1 VNLAELVGA
10 TAARHPMRPAI
21 TDLASGRTLDYATL
35 AGRID
40 DAARMVR
47 AAGVERGQRV
57 ALAADNVLG
66 HVPAAFGILAAG
78 ACLVPLAP
86 TLRPAEVATVL
97 DETDV
102 NARVTL
108 RDDVPAL
115 EWIDRAREPPPGFA
129 AMDAAFIRFTSGTT
143 ADSKGVILSH
153 ADVAARVEA
162 ADAVLR
168 LGPDDRILWTLSLAY
183 HFAVTITAYLR
194 AGAHVLLC
202 QDTLPQPLVDACVRE
217 RTTLL
222 YGSPL
227 QFARMAH
234 AGRRERLGSVRT
246 ALSTT
251 AALPPEVATAFESAC
266 GLRLGQAYGIIE
278 AGLPCVN
285 TRAAGEPAESVGRAV
300 PGYDVAVVTAE
311 GTPEPAGVVG
321 EVGIQGTGLF
331 SGYHRPWQPRAGLLR
346 NGWFLTG
353 DVGVLD
359 AMGRLTLRGRTKS
372 TIVVAGM
379 KVFPEEVE
387 AVLDRQPG
395 VRASRVVGRA
405 HPRMGEVPVAEIVPE
420 RGEPPDA
427 RTLGAACAEV
437 LSSFKVPVEFR
448 VVEAIPRTAGGK
460 IRRA

>member
-1 VNLAELVGA
+1 MNLADVVGA
-10 TAARHPMRPAI
+10 AAACHPTRPAI
-21 TDLASGRTLDYATL
+21 TELASGRSLDYATL
-35 AGRID
+35 AGRVD
-40 DAARMVR
+40 DAARRLR

-57 ALAADNVLG
+57 ALAAENVLG
-66 HVPAAFGILAAG
+66 HVPAAFGVLAAG

-86 TLRPAEVATVL
+86 TLRPAEVAAVL

-108 RDDVPAL
+108 RDDAPVL
-115 EWIDRAREPPPGFA
+115 EWIDRTREPPPGFA
-129 AMDAAFIRFTSGTT
+129 ATDAAFIRFTSGTT

-217 RTTLL
+217 RATLL

-234 AGRRERLGSVRT
+234 AGRRGRLATVRT

-251 AALPPEVATAFESAC
+251 AALPPETATAFEAAC
-266 GLRLGQAYGIIE
+266 GVPLGQAYGIIE
-278 AGLPCVN
+278 AGLPCIN
-285 TRAAGEPAESVGRAV
+285 MRTGGEPAESVGRAV
-300 PGYDVAVVTAE
+300 PGYEVAIVSAD
-311 GTPEPAGVVG
+311 GASAPPGAVG
-321 EVGIQGTGLF
+321 EVGIRGTGLF
-331 SGYHRPWQPRAGLLR
+331 SGYHRPWRPRAALLG
-346 NGWFLTG
+346 NGWFMTG
-353 DVGVLD
+353 DVGTLD
-359 AMGRLTLRGRTKS
+359 AAGRLTLRGRTKS

-387 AVLDRQPG
+387 VVLDRQPG

-420 RGEPPDA
+420 PGATPDPRA
-427 RTLGAACAEV
+427 LGAACAEV
-437 LSSFKVPVEFR
+437 LSSYKVPVEFR
-448 VVEAIPRTAGGK
+448 VVDAIPRTAGGK
-460 IRRA
+460 IRR